1 MVIKIV
7 QASFLTCLGLFLG
20 LGVLTAIGED
30 ARAFVG
36 QWRFRNEEM
45 EVTAE
50 FTSAGT
56 FQQTTKAKLG
66 EQTYFGRYQV
76 SGSLLQLWP
85 QGALMPLQFSYR
97 FSSRDAFEA
106 TDAAG
111 NRFALKRL
119 PTQPTTPATN
129 APLPAAPNSSQTTND
144 ATAAAKTRSAQ
155 PRSARRQPTLVLERT
170 WEPNEKAFWFLK
182 PKGWLLSGG
191 IFNVNPM
198 QMNGPGNTV
207 APKND
212 LSVKMDAAGTV
223 MFRWAPVWYY
233 ADLTYFGL
241 AANGFP
247 TGSYYRGM
255 LVKPIPT
262 PKAYLLELLRTARPT
277 LSDLKVVAEDPMP
290 EIVEAYIKANQPIN
304 QALTQ
309 MGKRP
314 NGYAAAAIV
323 VEYTENGCLFR
334 EALTTVIVDTRAS
347 TFAWNNERTVML
359 RAPAT
364 EFERWKSVLDSIR
377 TSDHMNPD
385 WVTAVNRNVATRT
398 QNVRETDNYLN
409 RVAHE
414 IVENRRKTNAEIR
427 HENWLFITGQDEY
440 KNPFTGEIERDSSE
454 YRHRWVNNQG
464 DVILTDQNDFDP
476 NAIEEYKTREWKPSP
491 VWDRQNK

>member
-1 MVIKIV
+1 
-7 QASFLTCLGLFLG
+7 
-20 LGVLTAIGED
+20 
-30 ARAFVG
+30 
-36 QWRFRNEEM
+36 
-45 EVTAE
+45 
-50 FTSAGT
+50 
-56 FQQTTKAKLG
+56 
-66 EQTYFGRYQV
+66 
-76 SGSLLQLWP
+76 
-85 QGALMPLQFSYR
+85 
-97 FSSRDAFEA
+97 
-106 TDAAG
+106 
-111 NRFALKRL
+111 
-119 PTQPTTPATN
+119 
-129 APLPAAPNSSQTTND
+129 
-144 ATAAAKTRSAQ
+144 
-155 PRSARRQPTLVLERT
+155 LERT

-290 EIVEAYIKANQPIN
+290 EIVEAYKKANQTIN

-323 VEYTENGCLFR
+323 VEYTENACLFR

-398 QNVRETDNYLN
+398 KNVRETDNYLN
-409 RVAHE
+409 RVANE

-440 KNPFTGEIERDSSE
+440 KNPFTGEIERDSAE

-476 NAIEEYKTREWKPSP
+476 NTIEEYKTREWKPSP
-491 VWDRQNK
+491 VRDRQNK